1 MLLAAAADLDLD
13 LAASV
18 MIGDALSDVQAGLRA
33 GARAILVLTGRG
45 ADQAPG
51 LAPAGLAAV
60 PVAADLAA
68 ALGALA
74 L

>member
-1 MLLAAAADLDLD
+1 
-13 LAASV
+13 V

-45 ADQAPG
+45 ADQARG